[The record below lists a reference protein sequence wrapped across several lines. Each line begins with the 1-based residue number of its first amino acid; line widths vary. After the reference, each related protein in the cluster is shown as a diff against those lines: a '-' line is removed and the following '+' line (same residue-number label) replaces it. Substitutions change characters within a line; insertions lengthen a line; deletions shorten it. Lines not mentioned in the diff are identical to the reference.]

1 MEEIKLNSS
10 NRIAVLQKA
19 LEVLN
24 RGGVIVYP
32 TETSYGLGGDFFDQR
47 VVNKIYKIKQRDQ
60 NKALPVLVPD
70 FRTAATLARF
80 SPLATDLARKYW
92 PGPLTLVLPYRYCDW
107 HDCYQD
113 SLAMRIS
120 SFVWTKELVE
130 FFGMPLIS
138 TSFNLS
144 QQQSAYQAKEIKKY
158 LDSLTIKPDLFINA
172 GNLPKNLASTIIKMN
187 IDNSWEILRQG
198 EINPVIPR
206 GDK

>member
-47 VVNKIYKIKQRDQ
+47 VVNKIYKIKQRDK
-60 NKALPVLVPD
+60 NKALPVLVSD
-70 FRTAATLARF
+70 LKTASALVKF

-107 HDCYQD
+107 HQCYQD
-113 SLAMRIS
+113 SLALRIS
-120 SFVWTKELVE
+120 SFAWTKDLVE
-130 FFGMPLIS
+130 LFGKPLIS

-144 QQQSAYQAKEIKKY
+144 KQASSYQVKEIKKY
-158 LDSLTIKPDLFINA
+158 LDLLKIKPDLFINA
-172 GNLPKNLASTIIKMN
+172 GNLPKVLASTIIKVWL
-187 IDNSWEILRQG
+187 DDSWELLRQG
-198 EINPVIPR
+198 ELKPVLH
-206 GDK
+206 

>member
-1 MEEIKLNSS
+1 MEEIKLNSK

-47 VVNKIYKIKQRDQ
+47 VVNRIYKIKQRDK
-60 NKALPVLVPD
+60 NKALPVLVSD
-70 FRTAATLARF
+70 LKTASALVKF

-107 HDCYQD
+107 HQCHQD
-113 SLAMRIS
+113 SLALRIS
-120 SFVWTKELVE
+120 SFAWTKDLVE
-130 FFGMPLIS
+130 LFGKPLIS

-144 QQQSAYQAKEIKKY
+144 NQTSTYQVKEIKKY
-158 LDSLTIKPDLFINA
+158 LDLLKIQPDLFINA
-172 GNLPKNLASTIIKMN
+172 GNLPEVLASTIIKVRL
-187 IDNSWEILRQG
+187 DDSWELLRQG
-198 EINPVIPR
+198 ELKPILH
-206 GDK
+206 

>member
-1 MEEIKLNSS
+1 MEEIKLNSK

-24 RGGVIVYP
+24 NGGVIVYP

-47 VVNKIYKIKQRDQ
+47 VVNKIYKIKQRDK

-70 FRTAATLARF
+70 LQTASSLVEF
-80 SPLATDLARKYW
+80 SPLAAALARKYW

-107 HDCYQD
+107 HACHQD

-120 SFVWTKELVE
+120 SFIWTKNLVE
-130 FFGMPLIS
+130 LFGKPLIS

-144 QQQSAYQAKEIKKY
+144 SKAAAYQVKEIKRY
-158 LDSLTIKPDLFINA
+158 LELLNIQPDLFINA
-172 GNLPKNLASTIIKMN
+172 GNLPKNLASTIIKVN
-187 IDNSWEILRQG
+187 KDNSWELLRQG
-198 EINPVIPR
+198 EINPVISR
-206 GDK
+206 SEK